1 MQVYQYIIFVVIFA
15 ILILFSAI
23 FSGLETA
30 YTTLNTAKIET
41 MIENKVRFAKLI
53 ARQHKFFNQTLST
66 LLIVNNLVNIAAS
79 TLLSY
84 FLSLI
89 FKGKHNEYNV
99 LISTGIMTP
108 ILVLMGEILPKLLA
122 KNNPKLFAQ
131 SFAWLLEILFYVFFI
146 FTWPLKK
153 IGKKIY
159 ITNSEDELKSI
170 LDIAQNEGVLET
182 NESLMA
188 QNALDLDSTKVKK
201 HYIKIED
208 TDYIQAN
215 DNIQETLEL
224 FKETNYSRLPVQ
236 KDGQFIGIVHLK
248 DIFFLEKGKIIN
260 YFKPIPFIS
269 INISLSNA
277 LEKMRS
283 AKAQMAFVTQN
294 NNTQEVIGII
304 TIEDILE
311 EIVGE
316 IYDEYDEDEYK
327 KIFEI
332 SLELFHIMG
341 KTKMKEIIKQL
352 ELDLDLNKEELNLT
366 LTNWLVSKIGHKIK
380 KSNKFIYNDITFS
393 VIEMPNAKVNDYKF
407 EVELGYKTELA
418 NNSTNTNELS
428 N

>member
-1 MQVYQYIIFVVIFA
+1 MQVYQYVIFVVIFA

-201 HYIKIED
+201 
-208 TDYIQAN
+208 
-215 DNIQETLEL
+215 TL
-224 FKETNYSRLPVQ
+224 Y
-236 KDGQFIGIVHLK
+236 
-248 DIFFLEKGKIIN
+248 
-260 YFKPIPFIS
+260 
-269 INISLSNA
+269 
-277 LEKMRS
+277 
-283 AKAQMAFVTQN
+283 
-294 NNTQEVIGII
+294 
-304 TIEDILE
+304 
-311 EIVGE
+311 
-316 IYDEYDEDEYK
+316 
-327 KIFEI
+327 
-332 SLELFHIMG
+332 
-341 KTKMKEIIKQL
+341 
-352 ELDLDLNKEELNLT
+352 
-366 LTNWLVSKIGHKIK
+366 
-380 KSNKFIYNDITFS
+380 
-393 VIEMPNAKVNDYKF
+393 
-407 EVELGYKTELA
+407 
-418 NNSTNTNELS
+418 
-428 N
+428 

>member
-1 MQVYQYIIFVVIFA
+1 M
-15 ILILFSAI
+15 
-23 FSGLETA
+23 
-30 YTTLNTAKIET
+30 
-41 MIENKVRFAKLI
+41 
-53 ARQHKFFNQTLST
+53 
-66 LLIVNNLVNIAAS
+66 
-79 TLLSY
+79 
-84 FLSLI
+84 
-89 FKGKHNEYNV
+89 
-99 LISTGIMTP
+99 
-108 ILVLMGEILPKLLA
+108 
-122 KNNPKLFAQ
+122 
-131 SFAWLLEILFYVFFI
+131 
-146 FTWPLKK
+146 
-153 IGKKIY
+153 
-159 ITNSEDELKSI
+159 
-170 LDIAQNEGVLET
+170 
-182 NESLMA
+182 
-188 QNALDLDSTKVKK
+188 
-201 HYIKIED
+201 
-208 TDYIQAN
+208 
-215 DNIQETLEL
+215 

-380 KSNKFIYNDITFS
+380 KSNKFTYNDITFS
-393 VIEMPNAKVNDYKF
+393 VIEMPNDKVNDYKF